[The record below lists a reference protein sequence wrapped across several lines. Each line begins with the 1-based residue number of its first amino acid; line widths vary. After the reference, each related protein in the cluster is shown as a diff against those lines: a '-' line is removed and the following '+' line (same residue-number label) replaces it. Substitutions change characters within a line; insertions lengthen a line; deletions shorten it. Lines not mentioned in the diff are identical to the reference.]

1 MAFRH
6 GRFAEITV
14 NSVALST
21 FCDTADLS
29 IDIDTAE
36 TTSFTSAW
44 KTHIPGTAGGTLE
57 LSGSYDPTA
66 STGPAAVIEA
76 IIAGGAAVPV
86 IAYPGGNTA
95 GQRKRTFSAIL
106 TNYSESSAVGDKV
119 TFSCSLLA
127 TGAITLEAVGG

>member
-14 NSVALST
+14 NSVDLST

-66 STGPAAVIEA
+66 STGPAAVIEGV
-76 IIAGGAAVPV
+76 IAGGVAVPV
-86 IAYPGGNTA
+86 VAYPGGDA
-95 GQRKRTFSAIL
+95 VGQRSRTFSAIL

-127 TGAITLEAVGG
+127 TGAVAMAAVTE